1 MNRII
6 KLTDAKVPSSFKT
19 EKSKRK
25 NGKQGRKSFDVK
37 TCKRRQHSRDNKA
50 SPNQKDTVAGPD
62 HGPSLKRR
70 RKGNN
75 DDSRSDRSFQK
86 SEVQLELEKLNTQLK

>member
-50 SPNQKDTVAGPD
+50 SPNQKDTVAGP
-62 HGPSLKRR
+62 SLKRR

-75 DDSRSDRSFQK
+75 DGSRSDRSFQK